1 MGAFTCPRCLKK
13 VDTIHTCTPTDL
25 VRKLEQEIERLRHDI
40 ERHIAIASEHATE
53 CERLRAELAECKMDA
68 ERYRWLRAQ
77 HWATSNLT
85 AVRNPQQALRLG
97 SDCPSG
103 ERLDALIDAALA
115 AKEE

>member
-53 CERLRAELAECKMDA
+53 CERLRAELAVA
-68 ERYRWLRAQ
+68 RADLAVSVD
-77 HWATSNLT
+77 HLSRLANAYGCEDFTT
-85 AVRNPQQALRLG
+85 AV
-97 SDCPSG
+97 
-103 ERLDALIDAALA
+103 DAALA
-115 AKEE
+115 AKGE

>member
-53 CERLRAELAECKMDA
+53 CERLRAELAVARSELAVSVGHLSRLAAAYGCEDF
-68 ERYRWLRAQ
+68 
-77 HWATSNLT
+77 TT
-85 AVRNPQQALRLG
+85 AV
-97 SDCPSG
+97 
-103 ERLDALIDAALA
+103 DAALA
-115 AKEE
+115 EEGEK